1 MSVIIAAYNRSGML
15 RHAIESVR
23 NSTFDEWELLVIGDY
38 CTDDSEAVALSFGD
52 PRIRF
57 VNLPENTG
65 GQSAPN
71 NAGAE
76 LAGGEF
82 IAFLNQDDLYLPEHL
97 GRGVDHLRRS
107 GADFA
112 WTAAASLLPASQEQL
127 TAGDWTC
134 DVIGVPPRT
143 VFEPVVF
150 LVAST
155 WIMRRETCR
164 KVGPWKPADRVFTTP
179 SQDWLLRASKSGIRM
194 EFIPNITVL
203 VIFSGAR
210 KGSYNLASFPEHE
223 FFSKQ
228 ILSSPQ
234 FREDLFHRCAVN
246 QCRKYNHHYWFD
258 PVPMRLGRVVVRA
271 VQRTA
276 ERMGSHP
283 HAPASFLR
291 FGWRGGRV
299 RYLRRKVGLDPLD

>member
-1 MSVIIAAYNRSGML
+1 MSVIVAAYNRSGML

-23 NSTFDEWELLVIGDY
+23 NSTFTEWELLVIGDH

-57 VNLPENTG
+57 VNLPENSG

-71 NAGAE
+71 NVGVE
-76 LAGGEF
+76 LARGEF

-97 GRGVDHLRRS
+97 GRSVDHLRRS

-112 WTAAASLLPASQEQL
+112 WTAAASLVPASEAQL
-127 TAGDWTC
+127 KAGDWTC
-134 DVIGVPPRT
+134 EVIGVPPRM
-143 VFEPVVF
+143 VFEPLVF

-155 WIMRRETCR
+155 WIMRCETSR
-164 KVGPWKPADRVFTTP
+164 KVGSWKPADHVFTTP
-179 SQDWLLRASKSGIRM
+179 SQDWLLRAGKSGIRM
-194 EFIPNITVL
+194 DFIANISVL

-210 KGSYNLASFPEHE
+210 KGSYSSAEFPEHE

-228 ILSSPQ
+228 IGSNPH

-246 QCRKYNHHYWFD
+246 QCRKYNDHYWFD
-258 PVPMRLGRVVVRA
+258 PVPMRLARVVVRT

-276 ERMGSHP
+276 GRMGSHP

-299 RYLRRKVGLDPLD
+299 RYLRRKVGLDPLE